1 MVIINGLGNAINYAV
16 VGSGGQPV
24 FQMRSIP
31 DLKEQYVDLS
41 GFFTQH
47 NPYGYLYL
55 ANNAQGLPVTSY
67 NGVSRTLNPKDKDAV
82 VKITVVSPE

>member
-1 MVIINGLGNAINYAV
+1 MVIINGLGNTISYAV

-24 FQMRSIP
+24 FQTGSIP

-41 GFFTQH
+41 GFFTPGNQ
-47 NPYGYLYL
+47 YGYLYL
-55 ANNAQGLPVTSY
+55 ANSAQTVTNL
-67 NGVSRTLNPKDKDAV
+67 NGVYRTLYPKDKDAV